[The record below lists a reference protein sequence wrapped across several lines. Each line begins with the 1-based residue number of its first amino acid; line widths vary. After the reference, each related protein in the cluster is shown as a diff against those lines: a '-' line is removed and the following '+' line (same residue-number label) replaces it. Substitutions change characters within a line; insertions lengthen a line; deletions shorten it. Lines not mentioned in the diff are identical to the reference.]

1 MFHIKSKADY
11 EQQYQASVADPEKFW
26 GEIAE
31 NFFWFKKWSKV
42 SNCDLAQA
50 RIEWFRDGKTNIA
63 YNCLDRHLEKS
74 ADKIAIIWE
83 ANDPAKESQKITYRE
98 LHEKTCQFANLL
110 VSRGV
115 KKGDR
120 VCIYMPMIPQAV
132 IAILACARIGAVHC
146 VVFAGFSAKS
156 LAGRIQD
163 SGAKILIT
171 AESLSRGDKKIEL
184 LAIAREAV
192 AECDSIESVIVFKNN
207 LPLPPVERSRNL
219 ASSASSFA
227 PESSNDFD
235 SISTSLNVAECDS
248 IESVIVFKNS
258 FPLPPVER
266 SRNLA
271 SSASSFAPE
280 SFDDFDSISTS
291 LNSAAQPMITWQDE
305 ISKYQT
311 QHEAE
316 ICDAEDPLFILYTSG
331 STGKPKGILH
341 STGGYMTYAG
351 YSFKNVF
358 QYEEND
364 IFFCSADIGWVTG
377 HSYLVYGPLLNG
389 ATILMFEGVPTYP
402 TPARFWEVIEKH
414 KVNIFYTA
422 PTAIRALMQKGDSFV
437 EGHDLSSLKTLGTVG
452 EPINEEAWQWYYEKV
467 GNKKC
472 SIVDTWWQT
481 ETGGILI
488 SSLAGVTKS
497 KPACAGL
504 PLPGIVPILFD
515 DAGKEVSEKNKV
527 GNLCFRQP
535 WPGMARGV
543 WGDKEKFFKTYYEQF
558 RGNYFAGDG
567 AFKNEDNLYRI
578 IGRTDD
584 VIKVSGHRLGTAE
597 IENAINSHTKV
608 SESAVIGVPH
618 EIKGEG
624 IYAFVILSSLSLVQ
638 SNEDLVNQIKEIIVK
653 EIGAI
658 ARPEKIYF
666 VSDLP
671 KTRSGKIM
679 RRILKKIIAGEEDLG
694 DVSTLVNPD
703 VVQQLKKLK

>member
-11 EQQYQASVADPEKFW
+11 ERQYQASVADPEKFW

-50 RIEWFRDGKTNIA
+50 RVEWFKDGKTNIA
-63 YNCLDRHLEKS
+63 YNCLDRHLEKR

-132 IAILACARIGAVHC
+132 IAMLACARIGAVHC

-156 LAGRIQD
+156 LAGRIKD

-219 ASSASSFA
+219 VSSTSSFA
-227 PESSNDFD
+227 QESP
-235 SISTSLNVAECDS
+235 NV
-248 IESVIVFKNS
+248 
-258 FPLPPVER
+258 
-266 SRNLA
+266 
-271 SSASSFAPE
+271 
-280 SFDDFDSISTS
+280 FDSISTS
-291 LNSAAQPMITWQDE
+291 LNSAAKPIVTWQDE
-305 ISKYQT
+305 IAKYQT
-311 QHEAE
+311 QHKAE

-527 GNLCFRQP
+527 GNLCLRQP

-543 WGDKEKFFKTYYEQF
+543 WGNKEKFFKTYYEQF
-558 RGNYFAGDG
+558 PGNYFAGDG

-597 IENAINSHTKV
+597 IENAINSHAKV

>member
-11 EQQYQASVADPEKFW
+11 DQQYQAAKADPEKFW
-26 GEIAE
+26 GEIAK

-83 ANDPAKESQKITYRE
+83 ANDPAKESQKITYQE

-132 IAILACARIGAVHC
+132 IAMLACARIGAVHC

-184 LAIAREAV
+184 LAIAKEAV

-219 ASSASSFA
+219 VSSASSFA
-227 PESSNDFD
+227 PESSN
-235 SISTSLNVAECDS
+235 
-248 IESVIVFKNS
+248 
-258 FPLPPVER
+258 
-266 SRNLA
+266 
-271 SSASSFAPE
+271 
-280 SFDDFDSISTS
+280 DFDSISTS

-305 ISKYQT
+305 IAKYQT
-311 QHEAE
+311 QHKAE

-341 STGGYMTYAG
+341 STGGYMTYVG

-437 EGHDLSSLKTLGTVG
+437 EGHNLSSLKTLGTVG

-527 GNLCFRQP
+527 GNLCLRQP

-558 RGNYFAGDG
+558 PGNYFAGDG

-597 IENAINSHTKV
+597 IENAINSHAKV

>member
-31 NFFWFKKWSKV
+31 NFFWFEKWSKV

-50 RIEWFRDGKTNIA
+50 QIEWFRDGKTNIA
-63 YNCLDRHLEKS
+63 YNCLDRHLEKR

-83 ANDPAKESQKITYRE
+83 ANDPAKKSQKITYRE

-184 LAIAREAV
+184 LAIARE
-192 AECDSIESVIVFKNN
+192 
-207 LPLPPVERSRNL
+207 
-219 ASSASSFA
+219 
-227 PESSNDFD
+227 
-235 SISTSLNVAECDS
+235 TVAECDS

-266 SRNLA
+266 SRNLV

-280 SFDDFDSISTS
+280 SSNDFDSTSTS

-305 ISKYQT
+305 IAKYQT

-597 IENAINSHTKV
+597 IENAINSHAKV

>member
-1 MFHIKSKADY
+1 MPLSIYLRWRENFCAHLCKKLSLVERSRKNQTSEFFMFHIKSKADY
-11 EQQYQASVADPEKFW
+11 EQQYQAAKADPKKFW
-26 GEIAE
+26 GEVAE
-31 NFFWFKKWSKV
+31 NFFWFEKWSEV
-42 SNCDLAQA
+42 SNCDLAKAQ
-50 RIEWFRDGKTNIA
+50 IEWFKDGKTNIA
-63 YNCLDRHLEKS
+63 YNCLDRHLEQRG
-74 ADKIAIIWE
+74 DKVAIIWE

-98 LHEKTCQFANLL
+98 LHEKTCRFANLL
-110 VSRGV
+110 ISHGV

-120 VCIYMPMIPQAV
+120 VCIYLPMIPQAV
-132 IAILACARIGAVHC
+132 VAMLACARIGAVHC

-171 AESLSRGDKKIEL
+171 ADSLFRGDKKIDL
-184 LAIAREAV
+184 FAIAKEAV
-192 AECDSIESVIVFKNN
+192 AECGGVEEIILFERENGPRHEDGVTTKVWSKNIPDCHPVFMTGSI
-207 LPLPPVERSRNL
+207 
-219 ASSASSFA
+219 
-227 PESSNDFD
+227 
-235 SISTSLNVAECDS
+235 
-248 IESVIVFKNS
+248 
-258 FPLPPVER
+258 
-266 SRNLA
+266 
-271 SSASSFAPE
+271 
-280 SFDDFDSISTS
+280 
-291 LNSAAQPMITWQDE
+291 AAIHQ
-305 ISKYQT
+305 
-311 QHEAE
+311 AE

-358 QYEEND
+358 QCDEND
-364 IFFCSADIGWVTG
+364 IFFCSADVGWITG
-377 HSYLVYGPLLNG
+377 HSYLAYGPLLNG
-389 ATILMFEGVPTYP
+389 ATILMFEGIPTYP

-452 EPINEEAWQWYYEKV
+452 EPINEEAWQWYHEKV
-467 GNKKC
+467 GGKKC
-472 SIVDTWWQT
+472 PIVDTWWQT

-488 SSLAGVTKS
+488 SSLAGVTDS
-497 KPACAGL
+497 KPAHAGL

-515 DAGKEVSEKNKV
+515 DAGKEIAEKNKV
-527 GNLCFRQP
+527 GNLCLRQP

-543 WGDKEKFFKTYYEQF
+543 WGDKEKFLTYFNSAPNSSLSPRQMTGSTSSNEVVDKWTPSFDEVTTYYS
-558 RGNYFAGDG
+558 AGDG
-567 AFKNEDNLYRI
+567 AFVSEEGFYRI

-597 IENAINSHTKV
+597 IENAINSHAKV

-624 IYAFVILSSLSLVQ
+624 IYAFVITKNSAQNL
-638 SNEDLVNQIKEIIVK
+638 EKEIAEIIVK

-658 ARPEKIYF
+658 ARPEKIYL

-679 RRILKKIIAGEEDLG
+679 RRVLKKIIAGEEDLG

-703 VVQQLKKLK
+703 VVEQLKKLK

>member
-83 ANDPAKESQKITYRE
+83 ANDPDKESQKITYRE

-132 IAILACARIGAVHC
+132 IAMLACARIGAVHC

-156 LAGRIQD
+156 LAGRIKD

-184 LAIAREAV
+184 LAIAKEAV

-207 LPLPPVERSRNL
+207 LPLPSVERSRNL
-219 ASSASSFA
+219 LSSASSFA
-227 PESSNDFD
+227 PESSNG
-235 SISTSLNVAECDS
+235 
-248 IESVIVFKNS
+248 
-258 FPLPPVER
+258 
-266 SRNLA
+266 
-271 SSASSFAPE
+271 
-280 SFDDFDSISTS
+280 FDSISTS

-305 ISKYQT
+305 IAKYQT

-437 EGHDLSSLKTLGTVG
+437 EGHNLSSLKTLGTVG

-504 PLPGIVPILFD
+504 PLPGILPILFD

-597 IENAINSHTKV
+597 IENAINSHVKV

-624 IYAFVILSSLSLVQ
+624 IYAFAILSSLSLVQ

-666 VSDLP
+666 VPDLP

-679 RRILKKIIAGEEDLG
+679 RRILKKIIAGEQDLG

>member
-11 EQQYQASVADPEKFW
+11 EQQYQVSVADPEKFW

-63 YNCLDRHLEKS
+63 YNCLDHHLEKS

-132 IAILACARIGAVHC
+132 IAMLACARIGAVHC

-184 LAIAREAV
+184 LAIAKEAV

-219 ASSASSFA
+219 LSSTSSSAQ
-227 PESSNDFD
+227 ESSNVFD
-235 SISTSLNVAECDS
+235 ST
-248 IESVIVFKNS
+248 
-258 FPLPPVER
+258 
-266 SRNLA
+266 
-271 SSASSFAPE
+271 
-280 SFDDFDSISTS
+280 STS

-305 ISKYQT
+305 IAKYQT

-488 SSLAGVTKS
+488 SSLAGVTRS

-527 GNLCFRQP
+527 GNLCLSQP

-558 RGNYFAGDG
+558 PGNYFAGDG

-597 IENAINSHTKV
+597 IENAINSHAKV

>member
-11 EQQYQASVADPEKFW
+11 EQQYQAAKADPEKFW
-26 GEIAE
+26 GEVAE
-31 NFFWFKKWSKV
+31 NFFWFEKWSKV

-207 LPLPPVERSRNL
+207 LPLPSVERKRSRNL
-219 ASSASSFA
+219 VSSASSFA
-227 PESSNDFD
+227 Q
-235 SISTSLNVAECDS
+235 
-248 IESVIVFKNS
+248 
-258 FPLPPVER
+258 
-266 SRNLA
+266 
-271 SSASSFAPE
+271 E
-280 SFDDFDSISTS
+280 SFDDFDSTS

-305 ISKYQT
+305 IAKYQT

-341 STGGYMTYAG
+341 STGGYMTYVG

-488 SSLAGVTKS
+488 SSLAGVIKS

-515 DAGKEVSEKNKV
+515 DAGKEVSKKNKV
-527 GNLCFRQP
+527 GNLCLRQP

-558 RGNYFAGDG
+558 PGNYFAGDG

-597 IENAINSHTKV
+597 IENAINSHAKI